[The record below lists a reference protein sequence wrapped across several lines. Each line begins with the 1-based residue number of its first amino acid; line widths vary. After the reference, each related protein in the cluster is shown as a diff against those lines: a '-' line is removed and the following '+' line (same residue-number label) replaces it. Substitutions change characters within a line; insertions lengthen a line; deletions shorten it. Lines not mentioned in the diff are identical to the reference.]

1 MKNRMEHRTSFM
13 QALSDHFPGG
23 VMAYRDDEKKEIVYG
38 NQELYCILGCRNEEE
53 FLALTGGRL
62 PGLLKRDDTA
72 VEKDMADQMR
82 VSGGRFSL
90 ACSLFAGDGSRR
102 QVDMVGQRGRDEAGN
117 PLVFLFVTALD
128 ERLPAYEMDHITG
141 FPGMRRFLA
150 EAERIV
156 KDSGHPERYALLF
169 FDVVHFK
176 LFNVTYG
183 ISEGDAFLQQIGHC
197 LQEVFS
203 GHVISR
209 IDVDHFM
216 VLAENRNLEEKIRE
230 AHSRILSIRPS
241 AKVECKAGIYQLGCW
256 GADPSQA
263 VTRVKIA
270 CDSIHDSADRFMAY
284 YTADLDK
291 KVELKDYVSRH
302 MDEAVEKG
310 YIKAYYQPIV
320 RTVSGALCG
329 MEALARWEDPEK
341 GFLQPA
347 DFISAL
353 EDSRQIHKLDLEIIR
368 QVCENFARCMDEG
381 RPVVP
386 VSVNLSRLDF
396 LQCDIFQEVENR
408 VLEYNV
414 PRDMIH
420 IEITERLLT
429 ARDAHI
435 RQGLRRFRKAGYEIW
450 MDDFGS
456 GYSSLNL
463 LKDYSF
469 DVLKIDMAFLGSS
482 SERARNIISS
492 IISMD
497 KKIGTRS
504 LAEGVETKEQFEFL
518 KNNGC
523 EKVQGYFFGKPMP
536 YEESLDH
543 CMKEGLKIE
552 TRAWKRYYDTI
563 GQVDFQTDETMAL
576 LAYDGHTIRYLFA
589 NEAYLAMI
597 RSLGDHD
604 LKEAE
609 QYINDPTLEL
619 SASFRKCLDKCVAD
633 GKMHEIVYLVRNQF
647 MKAAGRVI
655 AQCNGEACVK
665 IRMSD
670 ITGSMTHEEQQRV
683 YHVLHNVYAVYDGI
697 FLQDRKKD
705 TLEPLAVSDGD
716 WSEHE
721 KIPHARLYN
730 RHFALRSIY
739 ADDYERYL
747 AFMDMDTLEK
757 RIRKAKTGFLSGFF
771 RTRVED
777 GRFIWM
783 IHTLIP
789 IPRTHYGQVLHCIH
803 RISGNKSDFPEE
815 LCGSAV
821 EESRGE
827 KDGFQARDLW
837 DSVINGTR
845 RAYFWKDR
853 EGRYQGANR
862 AFLQYAGLSSLTAV
876 KGKTPQQLGWLMDS
890 HGTEEMEKHVLS
902 GGVVANQPTDLIVK
916 GTVKNVVYG
925 KAPIYRDGEI
935 IGTLGW
941 FEDAEQMEKDTGR
954 QPVMVTDKVT
964 GVMNSRG
971 VIESLIGCQEAYRNF
986 GSDYAMLFLAIPQYR
1001 RILHTYGEKTANG
1014 LLKAA
1019 ADKIRGIMGTRGT
1032 VGRLDGAGFVILF
1045 HYEDQTEVT
1054 ALCRKLRK
1062 SVSRIHEV
1070 EGNSCTVT
1078 AEIIITYGSDGITT
1092 GRLIREAVGMMRGGD
1107 DGYRDKMDR
1116 WMDKDALF
1124 DALPL
1129 PYALLDVPMGD
1140 DGGISEIICRYH
1152 NAACCRAT
1160 GLRED
1165 EKLSRHFTN
1174 LLNQENYTWAQKT
1187 YEAAYEN
1194 HTVYGEKYVP
1204 PLKKTVRYIVAPG
1217 PWRGSCV
1224 LMLLGSGEEAKQQPV
1239 HISTEHQ
1246 ILRLTRMLMTA
1257 SNYEAAVNRA
1267 LREIGSLVS
1276 CDRVYIFEKKGDRIS
1291 NTFEWCRKGVKPEM
1305 DHLQDLNYEEYVGV
1319 WDRYLKT
1326 ESSVIIPDIETI
1338 RHTDY
1343 ITYDCLKKQNIHSLM
1358 EAPMYHDHNLSGWLG
1373 VDNYGTKDTADLK
1386 ALLENMA
1393 VYLSQKKDIH
1403 DLMGRLRYLSENDI
1417 LTGVHNRNAMN
1428 SRLSALEAGNRPLG
1442 IIYMDLNNLKQTNDT
1457 YGHSAGDSRLRDMS
1471 AMMKSVCPTD
1481 DIYRLGGD
1489 EFVAFLEDISK
1500 EDFGET
1506 FARLKEK
1513 AKALSI
1519 HAAAGGEWMPN
1530 ASALLRGMKEAEHR
1544 MYREKRRSHEGR
1556 TDGLS

>member
-1 MKNRMEHRTSFM
+1 
-13 QALSDHFPGG
+13 
-23 VMAYRDDEKKEIVYG
+23 MAYRDDEKKEIVYG

-53 FLALTGGRL
+53 FLTLTGGRL
-62 PGLLKRDDTA
+62 PGLLKKDDAA

-90 ACSLFAGDGSRR
+90 TCSLSAGDGSRR

-183 ISEGDAFLQQIGHC
+183 IPEGDAFLQQIGHC

-241 AKVECKAGIYQLGCW
+241 AKVDCKAGIYQLCRW

-329 MEALARWEDPEK
+329 MEALARWEDAEK

-368 QVCENFARCMDEG
+368 QVCVNFARCMDEG

-435 RQGLRRFRKAGYEIW
+435 RQGLRRFREAGYEIW

-597 RSLGDHD
+597 RSLGDYD

-619 SASFRKCLDKCVAD
+619 SASFRKCLDKCVSD

-697 FLQDRKKD
+697 FLQDRDKD

-721 KIPHARLYN
+721 KISHARLYD
-730 RHFALRSIY
+730 RHFALSSIY

-757 RIRKAKTGFLSGFF
+757 RIRQAKTGFLSGFF

-837 DSVINGTR
+837 EAVINGTR

-941 FEDAEQMEKDTGR
+941 FEDVEQLEKETGR
-954 QPVMVTDKVT
+954 QPVTVTDKVT

-971 VIESLIGCQEAYRNF
+971 VIESLIGCQEAYRSF

-1014 LLKAA
+1014 LLKAS

-1054 ALCRKLRK
+1054 ALCRKLRRA
-1062 SVSRIHEV
+1062 VSDIHEV

-1092 GRLIREAVGMMRGGD
+1092 GRLLREAVGMMRD
-1107 DGYRDKMDR
+1107 SDEGYRDKMDR
-1116 WMDKDALF
+1116 WVDREALF

-1129 PYALLDVPMGD
+1129 PYALLDTPMGE
-1140 DGGISEIICRYH
+1140 DGGISQIICRYH
-1152 NAACCRAT
+1152 NEAYGKALGLT
-1160 GLRED
+1160 GD
-1165 EKLSRHFTN
+1165 EELSRHLTA
-1174 LLNQENYTWAQKT
+1174 LLNQETYSWGQKA
-1187 YEAAYEN
+1187 YEAAYEK
-1194 HTVYGEKYVP
+1194 HTLYGEKYVP
-1204 PLKKTVRYIVAPG
+1204 QLGKTVRYIIAPG

-1224 LMLLGSGEEAKQQPV
+1224 LMLLGSGGKTKDQPV
-1239 HISTEHQ
+1239 HKSTEHQ

-1257 SNYEAAVNRA
+1257 SDYEASVNRV
-1267 LREIGSLVS
+1267 LREIGQFLS
-1276 CDRVYIFEKKGDRIS
+1276 CDRVYIFEKQGNRIS
-1291 NTFEWCRKGVKPEM
+1291 NTFEWCREGVTSEM
-1305 DHLQDLNYEEYVGV
+1305 GRLQDLNYEEYVGV
-1319 WDRYLKT
+1319 WDRYLRT
-1326 ESSVIIPDIETI
+1326 SSSVVIPDIEAI
-1338 RHTDY
+1338 RQTDA
-1343 ITYDCLKKQNIHSLM
+1343 ITYDCLKKQHIHSLM
-1358 EAPMYHDHNLSGWLG
+1358 EAPMYHDHNLSGYLG
-1373 VDNYGTKDTADLK
+1373 VDNYKESNAADMK
-1386 ALLENMA
+1386 YLLENMA
-1393 VYLSQKKDIH
+1393 VYLSRKKDIH
-1403 DLMGRLRYLSENDI
+1403 DLMDRLRYLSENDI
-1417 LTGVHNRNAMN
+1417 HTGVHNRNAMN
-1428 SRLSALEAGNRPLG
+1428 RRLSSLKAEDRALG
-1442 IIYMDLNNLKQTNDT
+1442 IIYVDLNNLKWTNDT
-1457 YGHSAGDSRLRDMS
+1457 YGHSVGDSRLRDMS
-1471 AMMKSVCPTD
+1471 ALMKSVCPPQ

-1489 EFVAFLEDISK
+1489 EFVAFLDGADK
-1500 EDFGET
+1500 ESFKKTLENFRKT
-1506 FARLKEK
+1506 
-1513 AKALSI
+1513 AKSRSI
-1519 HAAAGGEWMPN
+1519 HVAVGGKWIPH
-1530 ASALLRGMKEAEHR
+1530 ASSLVRGMRDAEHR
-1544 MYREKRRSHEGR
+1544 MYSEKRRSHEGR
-1556 TDGLS
+1556 EDSLS

>member
-1 MKNRMEHRTSFM
+1 
-13 QALSDHFPGG
+13 
-23 VMAYRDDEKKEIVYG
+23 MAYRDDEKKEIVYG

-53 FLALTGGRL
+53 FLTLTGGRL
-62 PGLLKRDDTA
+62 PGLLKKDDAA

-90 ACSLFAGDGSRR
+90 TCSLSAVDGSRR

-183 ISEGDAFLQQIGHC
+183 IPEGDAFLQQIGHC

-241 AKVECKAGIYQLGCW
+241 AKVDCKAGIYQLCRW

-329 MEALARWEDPEK
+329 MEALARWEDAEK

-368 QVCENFARCMDEG
+368 QVCVNFARCMDEG

-435 RQGLRRFRKAGYEIW
+435 RQGLRRFREAGYEIW

-619 SASFRKCLDKCVAD
+619 SASFRKCLDKCVSD

-697 FLQDRKKD
+697 FLQDRDKD

-721 KIPHARLYN
+721 KISHARLYD
-730 RHFALRSIY
+730 RHFALSSIY

-757 RIRKAKTGFLSGFF
+757 RIRQAKTGFLSGFF

-837 DSVINGTR
+837 EAVINGTR

-941 FEDAEQMEKDTGR
+941 FEDVEQLEKETGR
-954 QPVMVTDKVT
+954 QPVTVTDKVT

-971 VIESLIGCQEAYRNF
+971 VIESLIGCQEAYRSF

-1014 LLKAA
+1014 LLKAS

-1054 ALCRKLRK
+1054 ALCRKLRRA
-1062 SVSRIHEV
+1062 VSDIHEV

-1092 GRLIREAVGMMRGGD
+1092 GRLLREAVGMMRD
-1107 DGYRDKMDR
+1107 SDEGYRDKMDR
-1116 WMDKDALF
+1116 WVDREALF

-1129 PYALLDVPMGD
+1129 PYALLDTPMGE
-1140 DGGISEIICRYH
+1140 DGGISQIICRYH
-1152 NAACCRAT
+1152 NEAYGKALGLT
-1160 GLRED
+1160 GD
-1165 EKLSRHFTN
+1165 EELSRHLTA
-1174 LLNQENYTWAQKT
+1174 LLNQETYSWGQKA
-1187 YEAAYEN
+1187 YEAAYEK
-1194 HTVYGEKYVP
+1194 HTLYGEKYVP
-1204 PLKKTVRYIVAPG
+1204 QLGKTVRYIIAPG

-1224 LMLLGSGEEAKQQPV
+1224 LMLLGSGGKTKDQPV
-1239 HISTEHQ
+1239 HKSTEHQ

-1257 SNYEAAVNRA
+1257 SDYEASVNRV
-1267 LREIGSLVS
+1267 LREIGQFLS
-1276 CDRVYIFEKKGDRIS
+1276 CDRVYIFEKQGNRIS
-1291 NTFEWCRKGVKPEM
+1291 NTFEWCREGVTSEM
-1305 DHLQDLNYEEYVGV
+1305 GRLQDLNYEEYVGV
-1319 WDRYLKT
+1319 WDRYLRT
-1326 ESSVIIPDIETI
+1326 SSSVVIPDIEAI
-1338 RHTDY
+1338 RQTDA
-1343 ITYDCLKKQNIHSLM
+1343 ITYDCLKKQHIHSLM
-1358 EAPMYHDHNLSGWLG
+1358 EAPMYHDHNLSGYLG
-1373 VDNYGTKDTADLK
+1373 VDNYKESNAADMK
-1386 ALLENMA
+1386 YLLENMA
-1393 VYLSQKKDIH
+1393 VYLSRKKDIH
-1403 DLMGRLRYLSENDI
+1403 DLMDRLRYLSENDI
-1417 LTGVHNRNAMN
+1417 HTGVHNRNAMN
-1428 SRLSALEAGNRPLG
+1428 RRLSSLKAEDRALG
-1442 IIYMDLNNLKQTNDT
+1442 IIYVDLNNLKWTNDT
-1457 YGHSAGDSRLRDMS
+1457 YGHSVGDSRLRDMS
-1471 AMMKSVCPTD
+1471 ALMKSVCPPQ

-1489 EFVAFLEDISK
+1489 EFVAFLDGADK
-1500 EDFGET
+1500 ESFKKTLENFRKT
-1506 FARLKEK
+1506 
-1513 AKALSI
+1513 AKSRSI
-1519 HAAAGGEWMPN
+1519 HVAVGGKWIPH
-1530 ASALLRGMKEAEHR
+1530 ASSLVRGMRDAEHR
-1544 MYREKRRSHEGR
+1544 MYSEKRRSHEGR
-1556 TDGLS
+1556 EDSLS

>member
-1 MKNRMEHRTSFM
+1 
-13 QALSDHFPGG
+13 
-23 VMAYRDDEKKEIVYG
+23 MAYRDDEKKEIVYG

-53 FLALTGGRL
+53 FLTLTGGRL
-62 PGLLKRDDTA
+62 PGLLKKDDAA

-90 ACSLFAGDGSRR
+90 TCSLSAGDGSRR

-150 EAERIV
+150 EAERVV

-183 ISEGDAFLQQIGHC
+183 IPEGDAFLQQIGHC

-241 AKVECKAGIYQLGCW
+241 AKVDCKAGIYQLGRW

-368 QVCENFARCMDEG
+368 QVCVNFARCMDEG

-435 RQGLRRFRKAGYEIW
+435 RQGLRRFREAGYEIW

-697 FLQDRKKD
+697 FLQDRDKD

-721 KIPHARLYN
+721 KISHARLYD
-730 RHFALRSIY
+730 RHFALSSIY

-757 RIRKAKTGFLSGFF
+757 RIRQAKTGFLSGFF

-837 DSVINGTR
+837 EAVINGTR

-941 FEDAEQMEKDTGR
+941 FEDAEQLEKETGR
-954 QPVMVTDKVT
+954 QPVTVTDKVT

-986 GSDYAMLFLAIPQYR
+986 GSDYAMLFLTIPQYR
-1001 RILHTYGEKTANG
+1001 RILHSYGEKTANG

-1019 ADKIRGIMGTRGT
+1019 AGKIRHIMGTRGT

-1054 ALCRKLRK
+1054 FLCRKLRQAIAD
-1062 SVSRIHEV
+1062 IHEV
-1070 EGNSCTVT
+1070 GGSSCTVT

-1092 GRLIREAVGMMRGGD
+1092 GRLIREAVGMMRDSD

-1116 WMDKDALF
+1116 WVDREALF

-1129 PYALLDVPMGD
+1129 PYALLDTPMGE
-1140 DGGISEIICRYH
+1140 DGGISQIICRYH
-1152 NAACCRAT
+1152 NDAYGKAL
-1160 GLRED
+1160 GLKEN
-1165 EKLSRHFTN
+1165 EELSRHLTA
-1174 LLNQENYTWAQKT
+1174 LLNQENYSWGQKA
-1187 YEAAYEN
+1187 YEAAYEK
-1194 HTVYGEKYVP
+1194 HTLYGEKYVP
-1204 PLKKTVRYIVAPG
+1204 QLGKTVRYIIAPG

-1224 LMLLGSGEEAKQQPV
+1224 LMLLGSGGKTKDQPV
-1239 HISTEHQ
+1239 HQSTEHQ

-1257 SNYEAAVNRA
+1257 SDYESSVNRV
-1267 LREIGSLVS
+1267 LREIGQFLS
-1276 CDRVYIFEKKGDRIS
+1276 CDRVYIFEKQGNRIS
-1291 NTFEWCRKGVKPEM
+1291 NTFEWCREGVTSEM
-1305 DHLQDLNYEEYVGV
+1305 GELQDLNYEEYVGV
-1319 WDRYLKT
+1319 WDRYLRT
-1326 ESSVIIPDIETI
+1326 NSSVVIPDIEAI
-1338 RHTDY
+1338 RQTDA
-1343 ITYDCLKKQNIHSLM
+1343 ITYDCLKKQHIHSLL
-1358 EAPMYHDHNLSGWLG
+1358 EAPMYHDHNLSGYLG
-1373 VDNYGTKDTADLK
+1373 VDNYKESDAADMK
-1386 ALLENMA
+1386 YLLENMA
-1393 VYLSQKKDIH
+1393 VYLSRKKDIH
-1403 DLMGRLRYLSENDI
+1403 DLMDRLRYLSENDI

-1428 SRLSALEAGNRPLG
+1428 RRLLALKAENRSLG
-1442 IIYMDLNNLKQTNDT
+1442 IIYVDLNNLKWTNDT
-1457 YGHSAGDSRLRDMS
+1457 YGHSVGDSRLRDMS
-1471 AMMKSVCPTD
+1471 ALMKSVCPPQ

-1489 EFVAFLEDISK
+1489 EFVAFLDGADEDS
-1500 EDFGET
+1500 F
-1506 FARLKEK
+1506 EK
-1513 AKALSI
+1513 TIENFRKAAKSRSI
-1519 HAAAGGEWMPN
+1519 HVAVGGRWIPH
-1530 ASALLRGMKEAEHR
+1530 ASSLERGMRDAEHR
-1544 MYREKRRSHEGR
+1544 MYSEKRRSHEGR
-1556 TDGLS
+1556 RDSF

>member
-1 MKNRMEHRTSFM
+1 ME
-13 QALSDHFPGG
+13 AVCDHFPGG
-23 VMAYRDDEKKEIVYG
+23 VMVYRDDEEKEIIFG
-38 NQELYCILGCRNEEE
+38 NQKLQRILGCRDEKD
-53 FLALTGGRL
+53 FAALTGGKL
-62 PGLLKRDDTA
+62 SGLLKENA
-72 VEKDMADQMR
+72 VLVEKDMEDQMKAP
-82 VSGGRFSL
+82 GQRFHL
-90 ACSLFAGDGSRR
+90 VTTVALGDGSQR
-102 QVDMVGQRGRDEAGN
+102 QVDMQGCRGEREEEKD
-117 PLVFLFVTALD
+117 LVFVFVTAVN
-128 ERLPAYEMDHITG
+128 EELPVYEKDHITG
-141 FPGMRRFLA
+141 FPGMRQFLA
-150 EAERIV
+150 DSEKMV
-156 KDSGHPERYALLF
+156 KESGHPEKYALLF
-169 FDVVHFK
+169 FDIVHFK
-176 LFNVTYG
+176 FFNVTYG
-183 ISEGDAFLQQIGHC
+183 IPEGDAFLRQIGNC
-197 LQEVFS
+197 LKDVFP
-203 GHVISR
+203 GYFISR
-209 IDVDHFM
+209 FDVDHFM
-216 VLAENRNLEEKIRE
+216 VLADSSGVEDKIRE
-230 AHSRILSIRPS
+230 AHSRILALRPS
-241 AKVECKAGIYQLGCW
+241 AKVDCKAGIYQLGRW
-256 GADPSQA
+256 GADPNLA

-270 CDSIHDSADRFMAY
+270 CDSIHDSGDRFMAY
-284 YTADLDK
+284 YTAALDR

-329 MEALARWEDPEK
+329 MGALARWEDPEK

-353 EDSRQIHKLDLEIIR
+353 EESRQIHKLDLEIIR
-368 QVCENFARCMDEG
+368 QVCVNFARCMDEG

-435 RQGLRRFRKAGYEIW
+435 RQGLRRFREAGYEIW

-619 SASFRKCLDKCVAD
+619 SASFRKCLDKCVSD

-697 FLQDRKKD
+697 FLQDRDKD

-721 KIPHARLYN
+721 KISHARLYD
-730 RHFALRSIY
+730 RHFALSSIY

-757 RIRKAKTGFLSGFF
+757 RIRQAKTGFLSGFF

-837 DSVINGTR
+837 EAVINGTR

-941 FEDAEQMEKDTGR
+941 FEDAEQLEKETGR
-954 QPVMVTDKVT
+954 QPVTVTDKVT

-971 VIESLIGCQEAYRNF
+971 VIESLIGCQEAYRSF

-1014 LLKAA
+1014 LLKAS

-1054 ALCRKLRK
+1054 ALCRKLRRA
-1062 SVSRIHEV
+1062 VSDIHEV

-1092 GRLIREAVGMMRGGD
+1092 GRLIREAVGMMRSGD
-1107 DGYRDKMDR
+1107 GDGHDKMDR
-1116 WMDKDALF
+1116 WMDKEALF

-1129 PYALLDVPMGD
+1129 PYALLDTPLGE
-1140 DGGISEIICRYH
+1140 DGGISQIICRYH
-1152 NAACCRAT
+1152 NDAYGKAL
-1160 GLRED
+1160 GLKEN
-1165 EKLSRHFTN
+1165 EELSRHLTA
-1174 LLNQENYTWAQKT
+1174 LLNQETYSWGQKT
-1187 YEAAYEN
+1187 YEAAYEK
-1194 HTVYGEKYVP
+1194 HTLYGEKYVP
-1204 PLKKTVRYIVAPG
+1204 QLGKTVRYIIAPG

-1224 LMLLGSGEEAKQQPV
+1224 LMLLGSGETTKDQPV
-1239 HISTEHQ
+1239 HKSTESQ

-1257 SNYEAAVNRA
+1257 SDYESSVNRV
-1267 LREIGSLVS
+1267 LREIGQFLS
-1276 CDRVYIFEKKGDRIS
+1276 CDRVYIFEKQGNRIS
-1291 NTFEWCRKGVKPEM
+1291 NTFEWCREGVTSEM
-1305 DHLQDLNYEEYVGV
+1305 GELQDLNYEEYAGT
-1319 WDRYLKT
+1319 WERYLRT
-1326 ESSVIIPDIETI
+1326 NSSVVIPDIEAI
-1338 RHTDY
+1338 RQTDF
-1343 ITYDCLKKQNIHSLM
+1343 ITYDCLKKQHIHSLM
-1358 EAPMYHDHNLSGWLG
+1358 EAPMYHDHNLSGYLG
-1373 VDNYGTKDTADLK
+1373 VDNYKESDAADMK
-1386 ALLENMA
+1386 YLLENMA
-1393 VYLSQKKDIH
+1393 VYLSRKKDIH
-1403 DLMGRLRYLSENDI
+1403 DLMDRLRYLSENDI

-1428 SRLSALEAGNRPLG
+1428 RRLLALKAENRALG
-1442 IIYMDLNNLKQTNDT
+1442 IIYVDLNNLKWTNDT
-1457 YGHSAGDSRLRDMS
+1457 YGHSVGDSRLRDMS
-1471 AMMKSVCPTD
+1471 ALMKSVCPPQ

-1489 EFVAFLEDISK
+1489 EFVAFLDGADEDS
-1500 EDFGET
+1500 F
-1506 FARLKEK
+1506 EK
-1513 AKALSI
+1513 TIENFRKAAKSRSI
-1519 HAAAGGEWMPN
+1519 HVAVGGRWIPH
-1530 ASALLRGMKEAEHR
+1530 ASSLERGMRDAEHR
-1544 MYREKRRSHEGR
+1544 MYSEKRRSHEGR
-1556 TDGLS
+1556 RDSF

>member
-1 MKNRMEHRTSFM
+1 M
-13 QALSDHFPGG
+13 
-23 VMAYRDDEKKEIVYG
+23 
-38 NQELYCILGCRNEEE
+38 
-53 FLALTGGRL
+53 
-62 PGLLKRDDTA
+62 
-72 VEKDMADQMR
+72 
-82 VSGGRFSL
+82 
-90 ACSLFAGDGSRR
+90 
-102 QVDMVGQRGRDEAGN
+102 
-117 PLVFLFVTALD
+117 
-128 ERLPAYEMDHITG
+128 
-141 FPGMRRFLA
+141 
-150 EAERIV
+150 
-156 KDSGHPERYALLF
+156 
-169 FDVVHFK
+169 
-176 LFNVTYG
+176 TYG
-183 ISEGDAFLQQIGHC
+183 IPEGDAFLQQIGHC

-241 AKVECKAGIYQLGCW
+241 AKVDCKAGIYQLGRW

-368 QVCENFARCMDEG
+368 QVCVNFARCMDEG

-435 RQGLRRFRKAGYEIW
+435 RQGLRRFREAGYEIW

-619 SASFRKCLDKCVAD
+619 SASFRKCLDKCVSD

-697 FLQDRKKD
+697 FLQDRDKD

-721 KIPHARLYN
+721 KISHARLYD
-730 RHFALRSIY
+730 RHFALSSIY

-757 RIRKAKTGFLSGFF
+757 RIRQAKTGFLSGFF

-837 DSVINGTR
+837 EAVINGTR

-941 FEDAEQMEKDTGR
+941 FEDAEQLEKETGR
-954 QPVMVTDKVT
+954 QPVTVTDKVT

-971 VIESLIGCQEAYRNF
+971 VIESLIGCQEAYRSF

-1001 RILHTYGEKTANG
+1001 RILHSYGEKTANG

-1019 ADKIRGIMGTRGT
+1019 AGKIRHIMGTRGT

-1054 ALCRKLRK
+1054 FLCRRLRQAIAD
-1062 SVSRIHEV
+1062 IHEV

-1092 GRLIREAVGMMRGGD
+1092 GRLIREAVGMMRSGD
-1107 DGYRDKMDR
+1107 GDGHDKMDR
-1116 WMDKDALF
+1116 WMDKEALF

-1129 PYALLDVPMGD
+1129 PYALLDTPMGE
-1140 DGGISEIICRYH
+1140 DGGISQIICRYH
-1152 NAACCRAT
+1152 NDAYGKAL
-1160 GLRED
+1160 GLKEN
-1165 EKLSRHFTN
+1165 EELSRHLTA
-1174 LLNQENYTWAQKT
+1174 LLNQENYSWGQKA
-1187 YEAAYEN
+1187 YEAAYEK
-1194 HTVYGEKYVP
+1194 HTLYGEKYVP
-1204 PLKKTVRYIVAPG
+1204 QLGKTVRYIIAPG

-1224 LMLLGSGEEAKQQPV
+1224 LMLLGSGGKTKDQPV
-1239 HISTEHQ
+1239 HQSTEHQ

-1257 SNYEAAVNRA
+1257 SDYESSVNRV
-1267 LREIGSLVS
+1267 LREIGQFLS
-1276 CDRVYIFEKKGDRIS
+1276 CDRVYIFEKQGNRIS
-1291 NTFEWCRKGVKPEM
+1291 NTFEWCREGVTSEM
-1305 DHLQDLNYEEYVGV
+1305 GELQDLNYEEYVGV
-1319 WDRYLKT
+1319 WDRYLRT
-1326 ESSVIIPDIETI
+1326 NSSVVIPDIEAI
-1338 RHTDY
+1338 RQTDA
-1343 ITYDCLKKQNIHSLM
+1343 ITYDCLKKQHIHSLL
-1358 EAPMYHDHNLSGWLG
+1358 EAPMYHDHNLSGYLG
-1373 VDNYGTKDTADLK
+1373 VDNYKESDAADMK
-1386 ALLENMA
+1386 YLLENMA
-1393 VYLSQKKDIH
+1393 VYLSRKKDIH
-1403 DLMGRLRYLSENDI
+1403 DLMDRLRYLSENDI

-1428 SRLSALEAGNRPLG
+1428 RRLSSLKAEDRSLG
-1442 IIYMDLNNLKQTNDT
+1442 IIYVDLNNLKWTNDT
-1457 YGHSAGDSRLRDMS
+1457 YGHSVGDSRLRDMS
-1471 AMMKSVCPTD
+1471 ALMKSVCPPQ

-1489 EFVAFLEDISK
+1489 EFVAFLDGADK
-1500 EDFGET
+1500 ESFKKTLEN
-1506 FARLKEK
+1506 FRK
-1513 AKALSI
+1513 AAEGRSI
-1519 HAAAGGEWMPN
+1519 HVAVGGRWIPH
-1530 ASALLRGMKEAEHR
+1530 ASSLERGMRDAEHR
-1544 MYREKRRSHEGR
+1544 MYSEKRRSHEGR
-1556 TDGLS
+1556 EDSLS

>member
-1 MKNRMEHRTSFM
+1 MEHRISFM

-53 FLALTGGRL
+53 FLTLTGGRL
-62 PGLLKRDDTA
+62 PGLLKKDDAA

-90 ACSLFAGDGSRR
+90 TCSLSAGDGSRR

-150 EAERIV
+150 EAERVV

-183 ISEGDAFLQQIGHC
+183 IPEGDAFLQQIGHC

-241 AKVECKAGIYQLGCW
+241 AKVDCKAGIYQLGRW

-368 QVCENFARCMDEG
+368 QVCVNFARCMDEG

-435 RQGLRRFRKAGYEIW
+435 RQGLRRFREAGYEIW

-697 FLQDRKKD
+697 FLQDRDKD

-721 KIPHARLYN
+721 KISHARLYD
-730 RHFALRSIY
+730 RHFALSSIY

-757 RIRKAKTGFLSGFF
+757 RIRQAKTGFLSGFF

-837 DSVINGTR
+837 EAVINGTR

-941 FEDAEQMEKDTGR
+941 FEDAEQLEKETGR
-954 QPVMVTDKVT
+954 QPVTVTDKVT

-986 GSDYAMLFLAIPQYR
+986 GSDYAMLFLTIPQYR
-1001 RILHTYGEKTANG
+1001 RILHSYGEKTANG

-1019 ADKIRGIMGTRGT
+1019 AGKIRHIMGTRGT

-1054 ALCRKLRK
+1054 FLCRKLRQAIAD
-1062 SVSRIHEV
+1062 IHEV
-1070 EGNSCTVT
+1070 GGSSCTVT

-1092 GRLIREAVGMMRGGD
+1092 GRLIREAVGMMRDSD

-1116 WMDKDALF
+1116 WVDREALF

-1129 PYALLDVPMGD
+1129 PYALLDTPMGE
-1140 DGGISEIICRYH
+1140 DGGISQIICRYH
-1152 NAACCRAT
+1152 NDAYGKAL
-1160 GLRED
+1160 GLKEN
-1165 EKLSRHFTN
+1165 EELSRHLTA
-1174 LLNQENYTWAQKT
+1174 LLNQENYSWGQKA
-1187 YEAAYEN
+1187 YEAAYEK
-1194 HTVYGEKYVP
+1194 HTLYGEKYVP
-1204 PLKKTVRYIVAPG
+1204 QLGKTVRYIIAPG

-1224 LMLLGSGEEAKQQPV
+1224 LMLLGSGGKTKDQPV
-1239 HISTEHQ
+1239 HQSTEHQ

-1257 SNYEAAVNRA
+1257 SDYESSVNRV
-1267 LREIGSLVS
+1267 LREIGQFLS
-1276 CDRVYIFEKKGDRIS
+1276 CDRVYIFEKQGNRIS
-1291 NTFEWCRKGVKPEM
+1291 NTFEWCREGVTSEM
-1305 DHLQDLNYEEYVGV
+1305 GELQDLNYEEYVGV
-1319 WDRYLKT
+1319 WDRYLRT
-1326 ESSVIIPDIETI
+1326 NSSVVIPDIEAI
-1338 RHTDY
+1338 RQTDA
-1343 ITYDCLKKQNIHSLM
+1343 ITYDCLKKQHIHSLL
-1358 EAPMYHDHNLSGWLG
+1358 EAPMYHDHNLSGYLG
-1373 VDNYGTKDTADLK
+1373 VDNYKESDAADMK
-1386 ALLENMA
+1386 YLLENMA
-1393 VYLSQKKDIH
+1393 VYLSRKKDIH
-1403 DLMGRLRYLSENDI
+1403 DLMDRLRYLSENDI

-1428 SRLSALEAGNRPLG
+1428 RRLLALKAENRSLG
-1442 IIYMDLNNLKQTNDT
+1442 IIYVDLNNLKWTNDT
-1457 YGHSAGDSRLRDMS
+1457 YGHSVGDSRLRDMS
-1471 AMMKSVCPTD
+1471 ALMKSVCLPQ

-1489 EFVAFLEDISK
+1489 EFVAFLDGADEDS
-1500 EDFGET
+1500 F
-1506 FARLKEK
+1506 EK
-1513 AKALSI
+1513 TIENFRKAAKSRSI
-1519 HAAAGGEWMPN
+1519 HVAVGGRWIPH
-1530 ASALLRGMKEAEHR
+1530 ASSLERGMRDAEHR
-1544 MYREKRRSHEGR
+1544 MYSEKRRSHEGR
-1556 TDGLS
+1556 RDSF

>member
-1 MKNRMEHRTSFM
+1 MKNWKEDRSRFME
-13 QALSDHFPGG
+13 AVCDHFPGG
-23 VMAYRDDEKKEIVYG
+23 VMVYRDDEEKEIIFG
-38 NQELYCILGCRNEEE
+38 NQKLQRILGCRDEKD
-53 FLALTGGRL
+53 FAALTGGKL
-62 PGLLKRDDTA
+62 SGLLKENA
-72 VEKDMADQMR
+72 ALVEKDMEDQMKAP
-82 VSGGRFSL
+82 GRRFHL
-90 ACSLFAGDGSRR
+90 VTTVALGDGSQR
-102 QVDMVGQRGRDEAGN
+102 QVDMQGCRGEREEEKE
-117 PLVFLFVTALD
+117 LVFVFVTAVN
-128 ERLPAYEMDHITG
+128 EELPVYEKDHITG
-141 FPGMRRFLA
+141 FPGMRQFLA
-150 EAERIV
+150 DSEKVV
-156 KDSGHPERYALLF
+156 KESGHPEKYALLF
-169 FDVVHFK
+169 FDIVHFK
-176 LFNVTYG
+176 FFNVTYG
-183 ISEGDAFLQQIGHC
+183 IPEGDAFLRQIGNC
-197 LQEVFS
+197 LKEVFP
-203 GHVISR
+203 GHFISR
-209 IDVDHFM
+209 FDVDHFM
-216 VLAENRNLEEKIRE
+216 VLADSAGVEDKIRE
-230 AHSRILSIRPS
+230 AHSRILALRPS
-241 AKVECKAGIYQLGCW
+241 AKVDCKAGIYQLGRW

-368 QVCENFARCMDEG
+368 QVCVNFARCMDEG

-435 RQGLRRFRKAGYEIW
+435 RQGLRRFREAGYEIW

-482 SERARNIISS
+482 SERARKIISS

-697 FLQDRKKD
+697 FLQDRDRD

-721 KIPHARLYN
+721 KISHARLYD
-730 RHFALRSIY
+730 RHFALSSIY

-757 RIRKAKTGFLSGFF
+757 RIRQAKTGFLSGFF

-837 DSVINGTR
+837 DAVINGTR

-925 KAPIYRDGEI
+925 KAPIYRNGEI

-941 FEDAEQMEKDTGR
+941 FEDAEQMEKETGR
-954 QPVMVTDKVT
+954 QPVTVTDKVT

-971 VIESLIGCQEAYRNF
+971 VIESLIGCQEAYRSF
-986 GSDYAMLFLAIPQYR
+986 GSDYAMLFLAIPQYW

-1014 LLKAA
+1014 LLKAS

-1054 ALCRKLRK
+1054 ALCRKLRRA
-1062 SVSRIHEV
+1062 VSDIHEV

-1092 GRLIREAVGMMRGGD
+1092 GRLLREAVGMMRD
-1107 DGYRDKMDR
+1107 SDEGYRDKMDR
-1116 WMDKDALF
+1116 WVDREALF
-1124 DALPL
+1124 DALPI
-1129 PYALLDVPMGD
+1129 PYALLDTPMGE
-1140 DGGISEIICRYH
+1140 DGGISQIICRYH
-1152 NAACCRAT
+1152 NDAYGKAL
-1160 GLRED
+1160 GLKEN
-1165 EKLSRHFTN
+1165 EELSRHLTA
-1174 LLNQENYTWAQKT
+1174 LLNQENYSWGQKA
-1187 YEAAYEN
+1187 YEAAYEK
-1194 HTVYGEKYVP
+1194 HTLYGEKYVP
-1204 PLKKTVRYIVAPG
+1204 RLAKTIRYMMAPG

-1224 LMLLGSGEEAKQQPV
+1224 LMLLGSGETTKDRPV
-1239 HISTEHQ
+1239 HKSTEHQ

-1257 SNYEAAVNRA
+1257 SDYEASVNRV
-1267 LREIGSLVS
+1267 LREIGNFLS
-1276 CDRVYIFEKKGDRIS
+1276 CDRVYIFEKQGNRIS
-1291 NTFEWCRKGVKPEM
+1291 NTFEWCREGVTSEM
-1305 DHLQDLNYEEYVGV
+1305 GELQDLNYEEYTGV
-1319 WDRYLKT
+1319 WDRYLRT
-1326 ESSVIIPDIETI
+1326 NSSVVIPDIEAI
-1338 RHTDY
+1338 RQTDA

-1358 EAPMYHDHNLSGWLG
+1358 EAPMYHDHNLSGYLG
-1373 VDNYGTKDTADLK
+1373 VDNYKESDAADMK
-1386 ALLENMA
+1386 YLLENMA
-1393 VYLSQKKDIH
+1393 VYLSRKKDIH
-1403 DLMGRLRYLSENDI
+1403 DLMDRLRYLSENDI

-1428 SRLSALEAGNRPLG
+1428 RRLSSLKAEDRSLG
-1442 IIYMDLNNLKQTNDT
+1442 IIYVDLNNLKWTNDT
-1457 YGHSAGDSRLRDMS
+1457 YGHSVGDSRLRDMS
-1471 AMMKSVCPTD
+1471 ALMKSVCPPQ

-1489 EFVAFLEDISK
+1489 EFVAFLDGADK
-1500 EDFGET
+1500 ESFKKT
-1506 FARLKEK
+1506 LEK
-1513 AKALSI
+1513 FRKAAEGRSI
-1519 HAAAGGEWMPN
+1519 HVAVGGKWIPH
-1530 ASALLRGMKEAEHR
+1530 ASSLVRGMRDVEHR
-1544 MYREKRRSHEGR
+1544 MYSEKRRSHEGR
-1556 TDGLS
+1556 EDSLS

>member
-1 MKNRMEHRTSFM
+1 MEHRISFM

-53 FLALTGGRL
+53 FLTLTGGRL
-62 PGLLKRDDTA
+62 PGLLKKDDAA

-90 ACSLFAGDGSRR
+90 TCSLSAGDGSRR

-150 EAERIV
+150 EAERVV

-183 ISEGDAFLQQIGHC
+183 IPEGDAFLQQIGHC

-241 AKVECKAGIYQLGCW
+241 AKVDCKAGIYQLGRW
-256 GADPSQA
+256 GADPNLA

-270 CDSIHDSADRFMAY
+270 CDSIHDSGDRFMAY

-368 QVCENFARCMDEG
+368 QVCVNFARCMDEG

-435 RQGLRRFRKAGYEIW
+435 RQGLRRFREAGYEIW

-697 FLQDRKKD
+697 FLQDRDKD

-721 KIPHARLYN
+721 KISHARLYD
-730 RHFALRSIY
+730 RHFALSSIY

-757 RIRKAKTGFLSGFF
+757 RIRQAKTGFLSGFF

-837 DSVINGTR
+837 EAVINGTR

-941 FEDAEQMEKDTGR
+941 FEDAEQLEKETGR
-954 QPVMVTDKVT
+954 QPVTVTDKVT

-986 GSDYAMLFLAIPQYR
+986 GSDYAMLFLTIPQYR
-1001 RILHTYGEKTANG
+1001 RILHSYGEKTANG

-1019 ADKIRGIMGTRGT
+1019 AGKIRHIMGTRGT

-1054 ALCRKLRK
+1054 FLCRKLRQAIAD
-1062 SVSRIHEV
+1062 IHEV
-1070 EGNSCTVT
+1070 GGSSCTVT

-1092 GRLIREAVGMMRGGD
+1092 GRLIREAVGMMRDSD

-1116 WMDKDALF
+1116 WVDREALF

-1129 PYALLDVPMGD
+1129 PYALLDTPMGE
-1140 DGGISEIICRYH
+1140 DGGISQIICRYH
-1152 NAACCRAT
+1152 NDAYGKAL
-1160 GLRED
+1160 GLKEN
-1165 EKLSRHFTN
+1165 EELSRHLTA
-1174 LLNQENYTWAQKT
+1174 LLNQENYSWGQKA
-1187 YEAAYEN
+1187 YEAAYEK
-1194 HTVYGEKYVP
+1194 HTLYGEKYVP
-1204 PLKKTVRYIVAPG
+1204 QLGKTVRYIIAPG

-1224 LMLLGSGEEAKQQPV
+1224 LMLLGSGGKTKDQPV
-1239 HISTEHQ
+1239 HQSTEHQ

-1257 SNYEAAVNRA
+1257 SDYESSVNRV
-1267 LREIGSLVS
+1267 LREIGQFLS
-1276 CDRVYIFEKKGDRIS
+1276 CDRVYIFEKQGNRIS
-1291 NTFEWCRKGVKPEM
+1291 NTFEWCREGVTSEM
-1305 DHLQDLNYEEYVGV
+1305 GELQDLNYEEYVGV
-1319 WDRYLKT
+1319 WDRYLRT
-1326 ESSVIIPDIETI
+1326 NSSVVIPDIEAI
-1338 RHTDY
+1338 RQTDA
-1343 ITYDCLKKQNIHSLM
+1343 ITYDCLKKQHIHSLL
-1358 EAPMYHDHNLSGWLG
+1358 EAPMYHDHNLSGYLG
-1373 VDNYGTKDTADLK
+1373 VDNYKESDAADMK
-1386 ALLENMA
+1386 YLLENMA
-1393 VYLSQKKDIH
+1393 VYLSRKKDIH
-1403 DLMGRLRYLSENDI
+1403 DLMDRLRYLSENDI

-1428 SRLSALEAGNRPLG
+1428 RRLLALKAENRSLG
-1442 IIYMDLNNLKQTNDT
+1442 IIYVDLNNLKWTNDT
-1457 YGHSAGDSRLRDMS
+1457 YGHSVGDSRLRDMS
-1471 AMMKSVCPTD
+1471 ALMKSVCPPQ

-1489 EFVAFLEDISK
+1489 EFVAFLDGADEDS
-1500 EDFGET
+1500 F
-1506 FARLKEK
+1506 EK
-1513 AKALSI
+1513 TIENFRKAAKSRSI
-1519 HAAAGGEWMPN
+1519 HVAVGGRWIPH
-1530 ASALLRGMKEAEHR
+1530 ASSLERGMRDAEHR
-1544 MYREKRRSHEGR
+1544 MYSEKRRSHEGR
-1556 TDGLS
+1556 RDSF

>member
-1 MKNRMEHRTSFM
+1 
-13 QALSDHFPGG
+13 
-23 VMAYRDDEKKEIVYG
+23 MAYRDDEKKEIVYG

-53 FLALTGGRL
+53 FLTLTGGRL
-62 PGLLKRDDTA
+62 PGLLKKDDAA

-90 ACSLFAGDGSRR
+90 TCSLSAGDGSRR

-183 ISEGDAFLQQIGHC
+183 IPEGDAFLQQIGHC

-241 AKVECKAGIYQLGCW
+241 AKVDCKAGIYQLCRW

-329 MEALARWEDPEK
+329 MEALARWEDAEK

-368 QVCENFARCMDEG
+368 QVCVNFARCMDEG

-435 RQGLRRFRKAGYEIW
+435 RQGLRRFREAGYEIW

-619 SASFRKCLDKCVAD
+619 SASFRKCLDKCVSD

-697 FLQDRKKD
+697 FLQDRDKD

-716 WSEHE
+716 WSENE
-721 KIPHARLYN
+721 KISHARLYD
-730 RHFALRSIY
+730 RHFALSSIY

-757 RIRKAKTGFLSGFF
+757 RIRQAKTGFLSGFF

-837 DSVINGTR
+837 EAVINGTR

-941 FEDAEQMEKDTGR
+941 FEDVEQLEKETGR
-954 QPVMVTDKVT
+954 QPVTVTDKVT

-971 VIESLIGCQEAYRNF
+971 VIESLIGCQEAYRSF

-1014 LLKAA
+1014 LLKAS

-1054 ALCRKLRK
+1054 ALCRKLRRA
-1062 SVSRIHEV
+1062 VSDIHEV

-1092 GRLIREAVGMMRGGD
+1092 GRLLREAVGMMRD
-1107 DGYRDKMDR
+1107 SDEGYRDKMDR
-1116 WMDKDALF
+1116 WVDREALF

-1129 PYALLDVPMGD
+1129 PYALLDTPMGE
-1140 DGGISEIICRYH
+1140 DGGISQIICRYH
-1152 NAACCRAT
+1152 NEAYGKALGLT
-1160 GLRED
+1160 GD
-1165 EKLSRHFTN
+1165 EELSRHLTA
-1174 LLNQENYTWAQKT
+1174 LLNQETYSWGQKA
-1187 YEAAYEN
+1187 YEAAYEK
-1194 HTVYGEKYVP
+1194 HTLYGEKYVP
-1204 PLKKTVRYIVAPG
+1204 QLGKTVRYIIAPG

-1224 LMLLGSGEEAKQQPV
+1224 LMLLGSGGKTKDQPV
-1239 HISTEHQ
+1239 HKSTEHQ

-1257 SNYEAAVNRA
+1257 SDYEASVNRV
-1267 LREIGSLVS
+1267 LREIGQFLS
-1276 CDRVYIFEKKGDRIS
+1276 CDRVYIFEKQGNRIS
-1291 NTFEWCRKGVKPEM
+1291 NTFEWCREGVTSEM
-1305 DHLQDLNYEEYVGV
+1305 GRLQDLNYEEYVGV
-1319 WDRYLKT
+1319 WDRYLRT
-1326 ESSVIIPDIETI
+1326 SSSVVIPDIEAI
-1338 RHTDY
+1338 RQTDA
-1343 ITYDCLKKQNIHSLM
+1343 ITYDCLKKQHIHSLM
-1358 EAPMYHDHNLSGWLG
+1358 EAPMYHDHNLSGYLG
-1373 VDNYGTKDTADLK
+1373 VDNYKESNAADMK
-1386 ALLENMA
+1386 YLLENMA
-1393 VYLSQKKDIH
+1393 VYLSRKKDIH
-1403 DLMGRLRYLSENDI
+1403 DLMDRLRYLSENDI
-1417 LTGVHNRNAMN
+1417 HTGVHNRNAMN
-1428 SRLSALEAGNRPLG
+1428 RRLSSLKAEDRALG
-1442 IIYMDLNNLKQTNDT
+1442 IIYVDLNNLKWTNDT
-1457 YGHSAGDSRLRDMS
+1457 YGHSVGDSRLRDMS
-1471 AMMKSVCPTD
+1471 ALMKSVCPPQ

-1489 EFVAFLEDISK
+1489 EFVAFLDGADK
-1500 EDFGET
+1500 ESFKKTLENFRKT
-1506 FARLKEK
+1506 
-1513 AKALSI
+1513 AKSRSI
-1519 HAAAGGEWMPN
+1519 HVAVGGKWIPH
-1530 ASALLRGMKEAEHR
+1530 ASSLVRGMRDAEHR
-1544 MYREKRRSHEGR
+1544 MYSEKRRSHEGR
-1556 TDGLS
+1556 EDSLS

>member
-1 MKNRMEHRTSFM
+1 M
-13 QALSDHFPGG
+13 
-23 VMAYRDDEKKEIVYG
+23 VYRDDEEKEIIFG
-38 NQELYCILGCRNEEE
+38 NQKLQRILGCRDEKG
-53 FLALTGGRL
+53 FAALTGGKL
-62 PGLLKRDDTA
+62 SGLLKENA
-72 VEKDMADQMR
+72 VLVEKDIEGQMKAP
-82 VSGGRFSL
+82 GRRFHL
-90 ACSLFAGDGSRR
+90 VTTVALGDGSQR
-102 QVDMVGQRGRDEAGN
+102 QVDMQGCRGEREEEKD
-117 PLVFLFVTALD
+117 LVFVFVTAVN
-128 ERLPAYEMDHITG
+128 EELPVYEKDHITG
-141 FPGMRRFLA
+141 FPGMRQFLA
-150 EAERIV
+150 DSEKMV
-156 KDSGHPERYALLF
+156 KESGHPEKYALLF
-169 FDVVHFK
+169 FDIVHFK
-176 LFNVTYG
+176 FFNVTYG
-183 ISEGDAFLQQIGHC
+183 IPEGDAFLRQIGNC
-197 LQEVFS
+197 LKDVFP
-203 GHVISR
+203 GYFISR
-209 IDVDHFM
+209 FDVDHFM
-216 VLAENRNLEEKIRE
+216 VLADSAGVEDKIRE
-230 AHSRILSIRPS
+230 AHSRILALRPS
-241 AKVECKAGIYQLGCW
+241 AKVDCKAGIYQLGRW
-256 GADPSQA
+256 GADPNLA

-270 CDSIHDSADRFMAY
+270 CDSIHDSGDRFMAY
-284 YTADLDK
+284 YTAALDR

-368 QVCENFARCMDEG
+368 QVCVNFARCMDEG

-435 RQGLRRFRKAGYEIW
+435 RQGLRRFREAGYEIW

-697 FLQDRKKD
+697 FLQDRDKD

-721 KIPHARLYN
+721 KISHARLYD
-730 RHFALRSIY
+730 RHFALSSIY
-739 ADDYERYL
+739 GDDYERYL

-757 RIRKAKTGFLSGFF
+757 RIRQAKTGFLSGFF

-837 DSVINGTR
+837 DAVINGTR

-941 FEDAEQMEKDTGR
+941 FEDAEQLEKETGR
-954 QPVMVTDKVT
+954 QPVTVTDKVT

-971 VIESLIGCQEAYRNF
+971 VIESLIGCQEAYRSF

-1014 LLKAA
+1014 LLKAS

-1054 ALCRKLRK
+1054 ALCRKLRRA
-1062 SVSRIHEV
+1062 VSDIHEV

-1092 GRLIREAVGMMRGGD
+1092 GRLIREAVGMMRSGD
-1107 DGYRDKMDR
+1107 GDGHDKMDR
-1116 WMDKDALF
+1116 WMDKEALF

-1129 PYALLDVPMGD
+1129 PYALLDAPMGE

-1152 NAACCRAT
+1152 NLAYSHAI
-1160 GLRED
+1160 GLEED
-1165 EKLSRHFTN
+1165 EKLSSHFTS
-1174 LLNQENYTWAQKT
+1174 LLNQKNYTWGQKT
-1187 YEAAYEN
+1187 YEAAYEK
-1194 HTVYGEKYVP
+1194 HRVYGEKYVP
-1204 PLKKTVRYIVAPG
+1204 EMKKTISYILAPG

-1224 LMLLGSGEEAKQQPV
+1224 LMLLEDGSGYGMKDGPAPA
-1239 HISTEHQ
+1239 STEHQ
-1246 ILRLTRMLMTA
+1246 ILRLSRMLMA
-1257 SNYEAAVNRA
+1257 APDYEASVNRV
-1267 LREIGSLVS
+1267 LREIGSLLP

-1291 NTFEWCRKGVKPEM
+1291 NTFEWCREGVTSEM
-1305 DHLQDLNYEEYVGV
+1305 DHLQNLNYEEYVGV

-1326 ESSVIIPDIETI
+1326 DSSVIIPDIEAI
-1338 RHTDY
+1338 RDTDS

-1358 EAPMYHDHNLSGWLG
+1358 EAPMYHDHHLSGYLG
-1373 VDNYGTKDTADLK
+1373 VDNYGISDTLDLK
-1386 ALLENMA
+1386 VLLENMA
-1393 VYLSQKKDIH
+1393 VYLSLKKDIH

-1442 IIYMDLNNLKQTNDT
+1442 IIYMDLNNLKKTNDT
-1457 YGHSAGDSRLRDMS
+1457 YGHSAGDSRLRDMT
-1471 AMMKSVCPTD
+1471 AMMKSVCPTN

-1489 EFVAFLEDISK
+1489 EFVAFLENISK

>member
-1 MKNRMEHRTSFM
+1 ME
-13 QALSDHFPGG
+13 AVCDHFPGG
-23 VMAYRDDEKKEIVYG
+23 VMVYRDDEEKAIIFG
-38 NQELYCILGCRNEEE
+38 NQKLQRILGCRDEKD
-53 FLALTGGRL
+53 FAALTGGKL
-62 PGLLKRDDTA
+62 SGLLKENA
-72 VEKDMADQMR
+72 VLVEKDMEGQMKAP
-82 VSGGRFSL
+82 GQRFHL
-90 ACSLFAGDGSRR
+90 VTTVALGDGSQR
-102 QVDMVGQRGRDEAGN
+102 QVDMQGCRGEREEEKD
-117 PLVFLFVTALD
+117 LVFVFVTAVN
-128 ERLPAYEMDHITG
+128 EELPVYEKDHITG
-141 FPGMRRFLA
+141 FPGMRQFLA
-150 EAERIV
+150 DSEKVV
-156 KDSGHPERYALLF
+156 KESGHPEKYALLF
-169 FDVVHFK
+169 FDIVHFK
-176 LFNVTYG
+176 FFNVTYG
-183 ISEGDAFLQQIGHC
+183 IPEGDAFLRQIGNC
-197 LQEVFS
+197 LKEVFP
-203 GHVISR
+203 GYFISR
-209 IDVDHFM
+209 FDVDHFM
-216 VLAENRNLEEKIRE
+216 VLADSSGVEDKIRE
-230 AHSRILSIRPS
+230 AHSRILALRPS
-241 AKVECKAGIYQLGCW
+241 AKVDCKAGIYQLGRW
-256 GADPSQA
+256 GADPNLA

-270 CDSIHDSADRFMAY
+270 CDSIHDSGDRFMAY
-284 YTADLDK
+284 YTAALDR

-368 QVCENFARCMDEG
+368 QVCVNFARCMDEG

-435 RQGLRRFRKAGYEIW
+435 RQGLRRFREAGYEIW

-697 FLQDRKKD
+697 FLQDRDRD

-721 KIPHARLYN
+721 KISHARLYD
-730 RHFALRSIY
+730 RHFALSSIY

-757 RIRKAKTGFLSGFF
+757 RIRQAKTGFLSGFF

-837 DSVINGTR
+837 DAVINGTR

-925 KAPIYRDGEI
+925 KAPIYRNGEI

-941 FEDAEQMEKDTGR
+941 FEDAEQMEKETGR
-954 QPVMVTDKVT
+954 QPVTVTDKVT

-971 VIESLIGCQEAYRNF
+971 VIESLIGCQEAYRSF
-986 GSDYAMLFLAIPQYR
+986 GSDYAMLFLAIPQYW

-1014 LLKAA
+1014 LLKAS

-1054 ALCRKLRK
+1054 ALCRKLRRA
-1062 SVSRIHEV
+1062 VSDIHEV

-1092 GRLIREAVGMMRGGD
+1092 GRLLREAVGMMRD
-1107 DGYRDKMDR
+1107 SDEGYRDKMDR
-1116 WMDKDALF
+1116 WVDREALF
-1124 DALPL
+1124 DALPI
-1129 PYALLDVPMGD
+1129 PYALLDTPMGE
-1140 DGGISEIICRYH
+1140 DGGISQIICRYH
-1152 NAACCRAT
+1152 NDAYGKAL
-1160 GLRED
+1160 GLKEN
-1165 EKLSRHFTN
+1165 EELSRHLTA
-1174 LLNQENYTWAQKT
+1174 LLNQENYSWGQKA
-1187 YEAAYEN
+1187 YEAAYEK
-1194 HTVYGEKYVP
+1194 HTLYGEKYVP
-1204 PLKKTVRYIVAPG
+1204 QLGKTVRYIIAPG

-1224 LMLLGSGEEAKQQPV
+1224 LMLLGSGGKTKDQPV
-1239 HISTEHQ
+1239 HQSTEHQ

-1257 SNYEAAVNRA
+1257 SDYESSVNRV
-1267 LREIGSLVS
+1267 LREIGNFLS
-1276 CDRVYIFEKKGDRIS
+1276 CDRVYIFEKQGNRIS
-1291 NTFEWCRKGVKPEM
+1291 NTFEWCREGVTSEM
-1305 DHLQDLNYEEYVGV
+1305 GELQDLNYEEYAGT
-1319 WDRYLKT
+1319 WEGYLKT
-1326 ESSVIIPDIETI
+1326 DSSVVIPDIEAI
-1338 RHTDY
+1338 RQTDA
-1343 ITYDCLKKQNIHSLM
+1343 ITYDCLKKQHIHSLM
-1358 EAPMYHDHNLSGWLG
+1358 EAPMYHDHNLSGYLG
-1373 VDNYGTKDTADLK
+1373 VDNYKESDAADMK
-1386 ALLENMA
+1386 YLLENMA
-1393 VYLSQKKDIH
+1393 VYLSRKKDIH
-1403 DLMGRLRYLSENDI
+1403 DLMDRLRYLSENDM

-1428 SRLSALEAGNRPLG
+1428 RRLLALKAENRSLG
-1442 IIYMDLNNLKQTNDT
+1442 IIYVDLNNLKWTNDT
-1457 YGHSAGDSRLRDMS
+1457 YGHSVGDSRLRDMS
-1471 AMMKSVCPTD
+1471 ALMKSVCPPQ

-1489 EFVAFLEDISK
+1489 EFVAFLDGADK
-1500 EDFGET
+1500 ESFKKTLEN
-1506 FARLKEK
+1506 FRK
-1513 AKALSI
+1513 AAEGRSI
-1519 HAAAGGEWMPN
+1519 HVAVGGKWIPH
-1530 ASALLRGMKEAEHR
+1530 ASSLVRGMRDAEHR
-1544 MYREKRRSHEGR
+1544 MYSEKRRSHEGR
-1556 TDGLS
+1556 EDSLS

>member
-1 MKNRMEHRTSFM
+1 
-13 QALSDHFPGG
+13 
-23 VMAYRDDEKKEIVYG
+23 MAYRDDEKKEIVYG

-53 FLALTGGRL
+53 FLTLTGGRL
-62 PGLLKRDDTA
+62 PGLLKKDDAA

-90 ACSLFAGDGSRR
+90 TCSLSAGDGRRR

-141 FPGMRRFLA
+141 FTGMRRFLA

-183 ISEGDAFLQQIGHC
+183 IPEGDAFLQQIGHC

-241 AKVECKAGIYQLGCW
+241 AKVDCKAGIYQLCRW

-329 MEALARWEDPEK
+329 MEALARWEDAEK

-368 QVCENFARCMDEG
+368 QVCVNFARCMDEG

-435 RQGLRRFRKAGYEIW
+435 RQGLRRFREAGYEIW

-619 SASFRKCLDKCVAD
+619 SASFRKCLDKCVSD

-697 FLQDRKKD
+697 FLQDRDKD

-721 KIPHARLYN
+721 KISHARLYD
-730 RHFALRSIY
+730 RHFALSSIY

-757 RIRKAKTGFLSGFF
+757 RIRQAKTGFLSGFF

-837 DSVINGTR
+837 EAVINGTR

-941 FEDAEQMEKDTGR
+941 FEDVEQLEKETGR
-954 QPVMVTDKVT
+954 QPVTVTDKVT

-971 VIESLIGCQEAYRNF
+971 VIESLIGCQEAYRSF

-1014 LLKAA
+1014 LLKAS

-1054 ALCRKLRK
+1054 ALCRKLRRA
-1062 SVSRIHEV
+1062 VSDIHEV

-1092 GRLIREAVGMMRGGD
+1092 GRLLREAVGMMRD
-1107 DGYRDKMDR
+1107 SDEGYRDKMDR
-1116 WMDKDALF
+1116 WVDREALF

-1129 PYALLDVPMGD
+1129 PYALLDTPMGE
-1140 DGGISEIICRYH
+1140 DGGISQIICRYH
-1152 NAACCRAT
+1152 NEAYGKALGLT
-1160 GLRED
+1160 GD
-1165 EKLSRHFTN
+1165 EELSRHLTA
-1174 LLNQENYTWAQKT
+1174 LLNQETYSWGQKA
-1187 YEAAYEN
+1187 YEAAYEK
-1194 HTVYGEKYVP
+1194 HTLYGEKYVP
-1204 PLKKTVRYIVAPG
+1204 QLGKTVRYIIAPG

-1224 LMLLGSGEEAKQQPV
+1224 LMLLGSGGKTKDQPV
-1239 HISTEHQ
+1239 HKSTEHQ

-1257 SNYEAAVNRA
+1257 SDYEASVNRV
-1267 LREIGSLVS
+1267 LREIGQFLS
-1276 CDRVYIFEKKGDRIS
+1276 CDRVYIFEKQGNRIS
-1291 NTFEWCRKGVKPEM
+1291 NTFEWCREGVTSEM
-1305 DHLQDLNYEEYVGV
+1305 GRLQDLNYEEYVGV
-1319 WDRYLKT
+1319 WDRYLRT
-1326 ESSVIIPDIETI
+1326 SSSVVIPDIEAI
-1338 RHTDY
+1338 RQTDA
-1343 ITYDCLKKQNIHSLM
+1343 ITYDCLKKQHIHSLM
-1358 EAPMYHDHNLSGWLG
+1358 EAPMYHDHNLSGYLG
-1373 VDNYGTKDTADLK
+1373 VDNYKESNAADMK
-1386 ALLENMA
+1386 YLLENMA
-1393 VYLSQKKDIH
+1393 VYLSRKKDIH
-1403 DLMGRLRYLSENDI
+1403 DLMDRLRYLSENDI
-1417 LTGVHNRNAMN
+1417 HTGVHNRNAMN
-1428 SRLSALEAGNRPLG
+1428 RRLSSLKAEDRALG
-1442 IIYMDLNNLKQTNDT
+1442 IIYVDLNNLKWTNDT
-1457 YGHSAGDSRLRDMS
+1457 YGHSVGDSRLRDMS
-1471 AMMKSVCPTD
+1471 ALMKSVCPPQ

-1489 EFVAFLEDISK
+1489 EFVAFLDGADK
-1500 EDFGET
+1500 ESFKKTLENFRKT
-1506 FARLKEK
+1506 
-1513 AKALSI
+1513 AKSRSI
-1519 HAAAGGEWMPN
+1519 HVAVGGKWIPH
-1530 ASALLRGMKEAEHR
+1530 ASSLVRGMRDAEHR
-1544 MYREKRRSHEGR
+1544 MYSEKRRSHEGR
-1556 TDGLS
+1556 EDSLS

>member
-1 MKNRMEHRTSFM
+1 MKNWKEDRSRFME
-13 QALSDHFPGG
+13 AVCDHFPGG
-23 VMAYRDDEKKEIVYG
+23 VMVYRDDEEKAIIFG
-38 NQELYCILGCRNEEE
+38 NQKLQRILGCRDEKD
-53 FLALTGGRL
+53 FAALTGGKL
-62 PGLLKRDDTA
+62 SGLLKENA
-72 VEKDMADQMR
+72 VLVEKDMEGQMKAP
-82 VSGGRFSL
+82 GRRFHL
-90 ACSLFAGDGSRR
+90 VTTVALGDGSQR
-102 QVDMVGQRGRDEAGN
+102 QVDMQGCRGEREEEKD
-117 PLVFLFVTALD
+117 LVFVFVTAVN
-128 ERLPAYEMDHITG
+128 EELPVYEKDHITG
-141 FPGMRRFLA
+141 FPGMRQFLA
-150 EAERIV
+150 DSEKVV
-156 KDSGHPERYALLF
+156 KESGHPEKYALLF
-169 FDVVHFK
+169 FDIVHFK
-176 LFNVTYG
+176 FFNVTYG
-183 ISEGDAFLQQIGHC
+183 IPEGDAFLRQIGNC
-197 LQEVFS
+197 LKEVFP
-203 GHVISR
+203 GHFISR
-209 IDVDHFM
+209 FDVDHFM
-216 VLAENRNLEEKIRE
+216 VLADSAGVEDKIRE
-230 AHSRILSIRPS
+230 AHSRILALRPS
-241 AKVECKAGIYQLGCW
+241 AKVDCKAGIYQLGRW

-368 QVCENFARCMDEG
+368 QVCVNFARCMDEG

-435 RQGLRRFRKAGYEIW
+435 RQGLRRFREAGYEIW

-697 FLQDRKKD
+697 FLQDRDRD

-721 KIPHARLYN
+721 KISHARLYD
-730 RHFALRSIY
+730 RHFALSSIY

-757 RIRKAKTGFLSGFF
+757 RIRQAKTGFLSGFF

-837 DSVINGTR
+837 DAVINGTR

-925 KAPIYRDGEI
+925 KAPIYRNGEI

-941 FEDAEQMEKDTGR
+941 FEDAEQMEKETGR
-954 QPVMVTDKVT
+954 QPVTVTDKVT

-971 VIESLIGCQEAYRNF
+971 VIESLIGCQEAYRSF
-986 GSDYAMLFLAIPQYR
+986 GSDYAMLFLAIPQYW

-1014 LLKAA
+1014 LLKAS

-1054 ALCRKLRK
+1054 ALCRKLRRA
-1062 SVSRIHEV
+1062 VSDIHEV

-1092 GRLIREAVGMMRGGD
+1092 GRLLREAVGMMRD
-1107 DGYRDKMDR
+1107 SDEGYRDKMDR
-1116 WMDKDALF
+1116 WVDREALF
-1124 DALPL
+1124 DALPI
-1129 PYALLDVPMGD
+1129 PYALLDTPMGE
-1140 DGGISEIICRYH
+1140 DGGISQIICRYH
-1152 NAACCRAT
+1152 NDAYGKAL
-1160 GLRED
+1160 GLKEN
-1165 EKLSRHFTN
+1165 EELSRHLTA
-1174 LLNQENYTWAQKT
+1174 LLNQENYSWGQKA
-1187 YEAAYEN
+1187 YEAAYEK
-1194 HTVYGEKYVP
+1194 HTLYGEKYVP
-1204 PLKKTVRYIVAPG
+1204 RLAKTIRYMMAPG

-1224 LMLLGSGEEAKQQPV
+1224 LMLLGSGETTKDRPV
-1239 HISTEHQ
+1239 HKSTEHQ

-1257 SNYEAAVNRA
+1257 SDYEASVNRV
-1267 LREIGSLVS
+1267 LREIGNFLS
-1276 CDRVYIFEKKGDRIS
+1276 CDRVYIFEKQGNRIS
-1291 NTFEWCRKGVKPEM
+1291 NTFEWCREGVTSEM
-1305 DHLQDLNYEEYVGV
+1305 GELQDLNYEEYTGV
-1319 WDRYLKT
+1319 WDRYLRT
-1326 ESSVIIPDIETI
+1326 NSSVVIPDIEAI
-1338 RHTDY
+1338 RQTDA

-1358 EAPMYHDHNLSGWLG
+1358 EAPMYHDHNLSGYLG
-1373 VDNYGTKDTADLK
+1373 VDNYKESDAADMK
-1386 ALLENMA
+1386 YLLENMA
-1393 VYLSQKKDIH
+1393 VYLSRKKDIH
-1403 DLMGRLRYLSENDI
+1403 DLMDRLRYLSENDI

-1428 SRLSALEAGNRPLG
+1428 RRLSSLKAEDRSLG
-1442 IIYMDLNNLKQTNDT
+1442 IIYVDLNNLKWTNDT
-1457 YGHSAGDSRLRDMS
+1457 YGHSVGDSRLRDMS
-1471 AMMKSVCPTD
+1471 ALMKSVCPPQ

-1489 EFVAFLEDISK
+1489 EFVAFLDGADK
-1500 EDFGET
+1500 ESFKKTLDKF
-1506 FARLKEK
+1506 RK
-1513 AKALSI
+1513 AAEGRSI
-1519 HAAAGGEWMPN
+1519 HVAVGGKWIPH
-1530 ASALLRGMKEAEHR
+1530 ASSLVRGMRDAEHR
-1544 MYREKRRSHEGR
+1544 MYSEKRRSHEGR
-1556 TDGLS
+1556 EDSLS

>member
-1 MKNRMEHRTSFM
+1 ME
-13 QALSDHFPGG
+13 AVCDHFPGG
-23 VMAYRDDEKKEIVYG
+23 VMVYRDDEEKAIIFG
-38 NQELYCILGCRNEEE
+38 NQKLQRIVGCRDEKD
-53 FLALTGGRL
+53 FAALTGGKL
-62 PGLLKRDDTA
+62 SGLLKENA
-72 VEKDMADQMR
+72 VLVEKDMEGQMKAP
-82 VSGGRFSL
+82 GRRFHL
-90 ACSLFAGDGSRR
+90 VTTVALGDGSRR
-102 QVDMVGQRGRDEAGN
+102 QVDMQGCRGEREEEKD
-117 PLVFLFVTALD
+117 LVFVFVTAVN
-128 ERLPAYEMDHITG
+128 EELPVYEKDHITG
-141 FPGMRRFLA
+141 FPGMRQFLA
-150 EAERIV
+150 DSEKVV
-156 KDSGHPERYALLF
+156 KESGHPEKYALLF
-169 FDVVHFK
+169 FDIVHFK
-176 LFNVTYG
+176 FFNVTYG
-183 ISEGDAFLQQIGHC
+183 IPEGDAFLRQIGNC
-197 LQEVFS
+197 LKEVFP
-203 GHVISR
+203 GHFISR
-209 IDVDHFM
+209 FDVDHFM
-216 VLAENRNLEEKIRE
+216 VLADSSGVEDKIRE
-230 AHSRILSIRPS
+230 AHSRILALRPS
-241 AKVECKAGIYQLGCW
+241 AKVDCKAGIYQLGRW
-256 GADPSQA
+256 GADPNLA

-270 CDSIHDSADRFMAY
+270 CDSIHDSGDHFMAY
-284 YTADLDK
+284 YTAALDR

-341 GFLQPA
+341 GFLQPV

-353 EDSRQIHKLDLEIIR
+353 EESRQIHKLDLEIIR
-368 QVCENFARCMDEG
+368 QVCENFSRCMAEG

-420 IEITERLLT
+420 IEITERLLN
-429 ARDAHI
+429 AMDSRI
-435 RQGLRRFRKAGYEIW
+435 RQGLQRFRKAGYEIW

-463 LKDYSF
+463 LKGYFF

-482 SERARNIISS
+482 SERARKIISS

-497 KKIGTRS
+497 KSIGTRS

-518 KNNGC
+518 KNSGC

-697 FLQDRKKD
+697 FLQDRDKD

-721 KIPHARLYN
+721 KISHARLYD
-730 RHFALRSIY
+730 RHFALSSIY

-757 RIRKAKTGFLSGFF
+757 RIRQAKTGFLSGFF

-837 DSVINGTR
+837 EAVINGTR

-876 KGKTPQQLGWLMDS
+876 KGKKPQQLGWLMDS

-941 FEDAEQMEKDTGR
+941 FEDAEQLEKETGR
-954 QPVMVTDKVT
+954 QPVTVTDKVT

-971 VIESLIGCQEAYRNF
+971 VIESLIGCQEAYRSF

-1014 LLKAA
+1014 LLKAS

-1054 ALCRKLRK
+1054 ALCRKLRRA
-1062 SVSRIHEV
+1062 VSDIHEV

-1092 GRLIREAVGMMRGGD
+1092 GRLIREAVGMMRDSD
-1107 DGYRDKMDR
+1107 DGCRDKMDR
-1116 WMDKDALF
+1116 WLDREALF

-1129 PYALLDVPMGD
+1129 PYALLDTPMGE
-1140 DGGISEIICRYH
+1140 DGGISQIICRYH
-1152 NAACCRAT
+1152 NDAYGKAL
-1160 GLRED
+1160 GLKEN
-1165 EKLSRHFTN
+1165 EELSRHLTA
-1174 LLNQENYTWAQKT
+1174 LLNQENYSWGQKA
-1187 YEAAYEN
+1187 YEAAYEK
-1194 HTVYGEKYVP
+1194 HTLYGEKYIP
-1204 PLKKTVRYIVAPG
+1204 PLAKTIRYMVAPG

-1224 LMLLGSGEEAKQQPV
+1224 LMLLGSGETTKDQPV
-1239 HISTEHQ
+1239 HKSTESQ

-1257 SNYEAAVNRA
+1257 SDYESSVNRV
-1267 LREIGSLVS
+1267 LREIGQFLS
-1276 CDRVYIFEKKGDRIS
+1276 CDRVYIFEKQGNRIS
-1291 NTFEWCRKGVKPEM
+1291 NTFEWCREGVTSEM
-1305 DHLQDLNYEEYVGV
+1305 GELQDLNYEEYAGT
-1319 WDRYLKT
+1319 WERYLKT
-1326 ESSVIIPDIETI
+1326 DSSVVIPDIEAI
-1338 RHTDY
+1338 CQTDA
-1343 ITYDCLKKQNIHSLM
+1343 ITYDCLKKQHIHSLM
-1358 EAPMYHDHNLSGWLG
+1358 EAPMYHDHNLSGYLG
-1373 VDNYGTKDTADLK
+1373 VDNYKESDAADMK
-1386 ALLENMA
+1386 YLLENMA
-1393 VYLSQKKDIH
+1393 VYLSRKKDIH
-1403 DLMGRLRYLSENDI
+1403 DLMDRLRYLSENDM

-1428 SRLSALEAGNRPLG
+1428 RRLLALKAEDRSLG
-1442 IIYMDLNNLKQTNDT
+1442 IIYVDLNNLKWTNDT
-1457 YGHSAGDSRLRDMS
+1457 YGHSVGDSRLRDMS
-1471 AMMKSVCPTD
+1471 ALMKSVCPPQ

-1489 EFVAFLEDISK
+1489 EFVAFLDGADEDS
-1500 EDFGET
+1500 F
-1506 FARLKEK
+1506 EK
-1513 AKALSI
+1513 TIENFRKAAKCRSI
-1519 HAAAGGEWMPN
+1519 HVAVGGRWIPH
-1530 ASALLRGMKEAEHR
+1530 ASSLVRGMRDAEHR
-1544 MYREKRRSHEGR
+1544 MYSEKRRSHEGR
-1556 TDGLS
+1556 EDSLS